1 MQIKGRGAG
10 GDYQKVN
17 GDHTNFLLM
26 WGCRPSMMV
35 LAETTMVENLVDTLQ
50 NKFDRINLSIK
61 IPFAFEQLK
70 GSDASFEMVTS
81 NTIQSM
87 SLLYQHNIVF
97 KRHAAIFVNTD
108 VNDLE
113 WTDAI
118 KKGERAKELFRET
131 FEFREDQVEV
141 LVNLEKQ
148 AIIAKFDQMQTM
160 ADEHE

>member
-1 MQIKGRGAG
+1 M
-10 GDYQKVN
+10 
-17 GDHTNFLLM
+17 
-26 WGCRPSMMV
+26 
-35 LAETTMVENLVDTLQ
+35 
-50 NKFDRINLSIK
+50 
-61 IPFAFEQLK
+61 
-70 GSDASFEMVTS
+70 
-81 NTIQSM
+81 
-87 SLLYQHNIVF
+87 F

-148 AIIAKFDQMQTM
+148 AIIAKFD
-160 ADEHE
+160 